1 MSQNVNLKPVYL
13 LAGPQALLI
22 ERYIDELRNTIE
34 KNFPAYQQ
42 FTYHTESDSIEKIL
56 GIANNYSIFQE
67 TRLIVLKNCE
77 KLKKDDISAIEKY
90 IDSAANDCFLVLFS
104 NESNKPK
111 FKKNKNLVSQIFKS
125 GEQNDQKIVREAEL
139 IGLKLTP
146 KAAHELQK
154 LLGDDLKIINNELL
168 KIAQY
173 FRDKEIIN
181 DKDLMGFITKRSHDD
196 IFQLINFIAGK
207 NKKSAVKVLNELRSI
222 NYDPV
227 SIVSTLSWRI
237 RQIWHL
243 KELSKSGMNENEV
256 IKQLKISSGALYY
269 LKKQSANFS
278 PHSLTTAVSSL
289 AKLDKEMKSFSQ
301 DKYNLISRFILKV
314 CEN

>member
-1 MSQNVNLKPVYL
+1 MSQSTNLKPVYL

-22 ERYIDELRNTIE
+22 ERYIDELKTTIE
-34 KNFPAYQQ
+34 NNFPGYQQ
-42 FTYHTESDSIEKIL
+42 FTYHTESDSIEEII
-56 GIANNYSIFQE
+56 GNANNYSIFQE
-67 TRLIVLKNCE
+67 TKLIVVKNCE

-90 IDSAANDCFLVLFS
+90 IDSAPKDCFIVLFS
-104 NESNKPK
+104 NETNKPK
-111 FKKNKNLVSQIFKS
+111 IKKHNNLESQTFKS
-125 GEQNDQKIVREAEL
+125 GDKIEQKVIQEARL

-154 LLGDDLKIINNELL
+154 LLGDDLKVINNELL

-173 FRDKEIIN
+173 FGDKEIIS
-181 DKDLMGFITKRSHDD
+181 DKDILGFITKRSHDD
-196 IFQLINFIAGK
+196 IFQLLNSIAGK
-207 NKKSAVKVLNELRSI
+207 DKKSAVKVLNELRSI

-243 KELSKSGMNENEV
+243 KEISKSGMNDSEI
-256 IKQLKISSGALYY
+256 IKKLKISSGALYY
-269 LKKQSANFS
+269 LKKQAGNFS
-278 PHSLTTAVSSL
+278 YQKISSAMSGL
-289 AKLDKEMKSFSQ
+289 AKLDREIKSYSQ
-301 DKYNLISRFILKV
+301 DKYNLISRFIIKI